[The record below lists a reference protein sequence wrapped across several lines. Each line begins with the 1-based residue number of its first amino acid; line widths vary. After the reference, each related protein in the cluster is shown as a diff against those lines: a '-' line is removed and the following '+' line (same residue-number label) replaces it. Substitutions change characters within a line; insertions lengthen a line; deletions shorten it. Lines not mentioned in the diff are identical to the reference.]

1 MNDIL
6 QRYEEQREQAVESA
20 FLQPEKFDREY
31 LKRYRDELLTEAR
44 RSIRFLQES
53 LSMLSA
59 MRDRI
64 PFGDLETG
72 ELIHENIK
80 LTQECIHAEMGHMA
94 ELREGI

>member
-6 QRYEEQREQAVESA
+6 KRYEEMAEQAVESA

-53 LSMLSA
+53 LSMLSV

-64 PFGDLETG
+64 PFGDLEAG
-72 ELIHENIK
+72 ELVHENIK
-80 LTQECIHAEMGHMA
+80 LTQECIRAEMGHMA

>member
-6 QRYEEQREQAVESA
+6 QRYEELAEQAVESA

-31 LKRYRDELLTEAR
+31 LKRYRDELLSEAR

-53 LSMLSA
+53 LSMLSV

-64 PFGDLETG
+64 PFGDLEAG

-80 LTQECIHAEMGHMA
+80 LTQECIRAEIGHMA